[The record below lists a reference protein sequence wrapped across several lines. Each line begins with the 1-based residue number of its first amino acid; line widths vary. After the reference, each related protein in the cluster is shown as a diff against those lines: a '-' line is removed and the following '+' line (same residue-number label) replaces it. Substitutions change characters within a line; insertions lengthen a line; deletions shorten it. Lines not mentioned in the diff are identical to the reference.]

1 MQVAFN
7 GLLRWA
13 LHLLMTTRVEFLH
26 ILGNLPPPPV
36 LMPNILYAMWLLYGH
51 PLLRSWAHHD
61 LPCLAALAMPPG
73 SGMLS

>member
-26 ILGNLPPPPV
+26 ILGNLPPPTMLISEQLV
-36 LMPNILYAMWLLYGH
+36 RYVASLQV
-51 PLLRSWAHHD
+51 PLA
-61 LPCLAALAMPPG
+61 P
-73 SGMLS
+73 

>member
-36 LMPNILYAMWLLYGH
+36 LIAK
-51 PLLRSWAHHD
+51 
-61 LPCLAALAMPPG
+61 
-73 SGMLS
+73 